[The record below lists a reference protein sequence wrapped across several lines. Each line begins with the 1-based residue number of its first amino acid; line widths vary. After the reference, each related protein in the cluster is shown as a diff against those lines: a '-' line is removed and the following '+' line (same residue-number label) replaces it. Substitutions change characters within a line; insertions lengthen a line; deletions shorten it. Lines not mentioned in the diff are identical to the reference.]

1 MIVFSKYLKLWK
13 MQMFFLLGILLHFT
27 SLTGAPSVGTTQT
40 FSPNSSS
47 GFSLDISANGYAG
60 IIWRNGGN
68 HYVSVFNPIT
78 ETWST
83 PFIYTTNGSSD
94 QANAAKILVDDNGNA
109 TISYVIGININ
120 TIRSNIVTNP
130 SGNVW
135 SSVVQVPYPTGFT
148 NTGSVL
154 GYDISIDKTSGNLT
168 VIWTERE
175 SFGFNQ
181 VYVFL
186 SFGTSAGSWLPANTY
201 ALQSG
206 LSSGTSFDLFS
217 SNMDRSGNFVVNWKT
232 ISTANVNQ
240 VVGTWNTGPFTIR
253 TMAAPAGASITY
265 STLEALMGFNNQYTL
280 CRDSLGSVFV
290 ISNTQTPPGTPVTLE
305 TGSIDAAGVATST
318 ANYVF
323 TLSNSNSRLA
333 YYVDT
338 GSGFGSPT
346 TIDVGGAF
354 ANVNAAATP
363 SGGVLVVWNNAG
375 ALYFSYKT
383 PYTSAFSSP
392 GTQIGT
398 ATANVQ
404 IPNTALCDASQGL
417 GIIGWRLSTNN
428 TINAVPL
435 TQVFGAPPPPPPDF
449 KHRSKCCRV
458 CAI

>member
-1 MIVFSKYLKLWK
+1 MIIFYKYLKLCK
-13 MQMFFLLGILLHFT
+13 MQIFFLLGILLHFT
-27 SLTGAPSVGTTQT
+27 SLTGAPIPGTTQT
-40 FSPNSSS
+40 FSPNSSA

-60 IIWRNGGN
+60 IIWRNGSN
-68 HYVSVFNPIT
+68 HYVSVFNPNLG
-78 ETWST
+78 TWST
-83 PFIYTTNGSSD
+83 PFIYTTNGSSV
-94 QANAAKILVDDNGNA
+94 QANAAKILIDDNGNA
-109 TISYVIGININ
+109 TISYVIGNNIN
-120 TIRSNIVTNP
+120 TIRSNIVTNS

-135 SSVVQVPYPTGFT
+135 SSIVQVPYPSGSPTGT
-148 NTGSVL
+148 VL
-154 GYDISIDKTSGNLT
+154 AYDISIDKTSGNLT
-168 VIWTERE
+168 VIWADQE

-181 VYVFL
+181 VSVFL
-186 SFGTSAGSWLPANTY
+186 SFGTSAGSWLQANSY

-206 LSSGTSFDLFS
+206 LGSGTTYDRLS

-232 ISTANVNQ
+232 NSTANVSQ

-265 STLEALMGFNNQYTL
+265 STLKALMGFNNQYTL
-280 CRDSLGSVFV
+280 CRDSLGAVFV
-290 ISNTQTPPGTPVTLE
+290 ISNTQPPSGTPVTLE
-305 TGSIDAAGVATST
+305 TGTIDAAGVATST

-323 TLSNSNSRLA
+323 TLNNNTSQLS
-333 YYVDT
+333 YYIDT

-346 TIDVGGAF
+346 LIDNGASF
-354 ANVNAAATP
+354 ANLNAAATP

-417 GIIGWRLSTNN
+417 GVIGWRLSTTN

-435 TQVFGAPPPPPPDF
+435 TQVFGAPPPPPPI
-449 KHRSKCCRV
+449 KYRSKCCGI
-458 CAI
+458 CAL